1 MVIINGLP
9 SDTISTFLP
18 RWSIEQQIGP
28 TKLLSIQFVKCLY
41 SQESSCSDIQLQM
54 TLELSHEYY
63 ITQRLLY
70 RITDF
75 LSDVAGFSIGVF
87 AICAFLVKLVTF

>member
-1 MVIINGLP
+1 MLVRQFCGSMEKMVIINGLP

-41 SQESSCSDIQLQM
+41 SNE
-54 TLELSHEYY
+54 T
-63 ITQRLLY
+63 
-70 RITDF
+70 
-75 LSDVAGFSIGVF
+75 
-87 AICAFLVKLVTF
+87 